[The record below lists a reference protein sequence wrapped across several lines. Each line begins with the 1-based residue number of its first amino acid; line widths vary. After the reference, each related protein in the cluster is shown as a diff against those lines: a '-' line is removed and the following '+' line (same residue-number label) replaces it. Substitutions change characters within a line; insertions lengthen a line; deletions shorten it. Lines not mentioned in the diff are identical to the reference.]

1 MTRAALYMR
10 VIMKNNHNP
19 DSRRQASIV
28 IPVYNGADTV
38 PELTERLNQVCPRY
52 FSEYEIIFVNDGS
65 RDGSWDVIRELSQTQ
80 ANVVGIRLR
89 RNYGQ
94 HNATLCGIRAARYP
108 ITITM
113 DDDLQHPPEQLAL
126 LLEEFLKG
134 YDVVY
139 AIPKKLPHSWWRN
152 LGSIMIKRFLSKIMN
167 IPIQDIGAFRIFRT
181 DLRDAFANYN
191 SPDVYIDPL
200 LSWGTNAF
208 SHIEVEEEPRKIGE
222 SNYTM
227 KSLIK
232 ATLSIM
238 TGYSTIP
245 LRFASM
251 LGFFFL
257 LFGIVIL
264 IYVFYIAIVVGSIP
278 GWPFLASIVSIFSGV
293 QLFSLGIIGEYLA
306 RMYVRTMDRPVYLV
320 AENTAPPQE
329 KGNYYES

>member
-1 MTRAALYMR
+1 
-10 VIMKNNHNP
+10 MKNSYSS
-19 DSRRQASIV
+19 DSDCKASIV
-28 IPVYNGADTV
+28 IPVYNGAETIR
-38 PELTERLNQVCPRY
+38 ELAERLNQVCPRC
-52 FSEYEIIFVNDGS
+52 FSEYEIIFVSDGS
-65 RDGSWDVIRELSQTQ
+65 PDGSWNVIRELSQAQ
-80 ANVVGIRLR
+80 DNVVGIRLR
-89 RNYGQ
+89 RNFGQ
-94 HNATLCGIRAARYP
+94 HNATLCGIRAARFP

-113 DDDLQHPPEQLAL
+113 DDDLQHPPEQLPL
-126 LLEEFLKG
+126 LLTEFQKG
-134 YDVVY
+134 FDVVY

-181 DLRDAFANYN
+181 DLREAFENYN

-208 SHIEVEEEPRKIGE
+208 SHIEVEEDPRKIGE

-232 ATLSIM
+232 ATLSIL

-251 LGFFFL
+251 LGFLFL

-264 IYVFYIAIVVGSIP
+264 LYVFYIAIVVGSIP
-278 GWPFLASIVSIFSGV
+278 GWPFLASLVSIFSGV

-320 AENTAPPQE
+320 AERTVPQQDQGE
-329 KGNYYES
+329 TL